1 MNLHFLKEKNI
12 NVCMIKKKIKTQTFN
27 FVMFGQTIN
36 KLLNKKIDICAMF
49 RTKHGLNKM
58 HPSMCS

>member
-1 MNLHFLKEKNI
+1 
-12 NVCMIKKKIKTQTFN
+12 MIQKKIKTQTFH
-27 FVMFGQTIN
+27 FVMFGQNIN
-36 KLLNKKIDICAMF
+36 KLLNKKIDICALF